1 MGIDSYNDFYLEC
14 NYLCVMLLKT
24 VVIMSKV
31 ST

>member
-1 MGIDSYNDFYLEC
+1 MGTSSYYDFYLEC
-14 NYLCVMLLKT
+14 NYLCVVILKT